1 MKEAFV
7 YRWYDLSNDKMYI
20 GSHKGTVDDG
30 YIGSGKL
37 FNRAYNKRPDD
48 FVRDILFEGTHYQ
61 CLIYEETILKYLD
74 AANNQSYY
82 NMVNDSLGG
91 TTGLK
96 HSNETKR
103 KISEIQKGKKRGPRP
118 KYIGDKISKVL
129 TGRKLS
135 NEHRMKISQVQQGVK
150 KPKRTKEH
158 CENISL
164 SKMKKVYSKELYMYF
179 DSQTECAEYFNMSI
193 AQISRIL
200 NGKTKSNK
208 YGLIKM

>member
-20 GSHKGTVDDG
+20 GSHKGSINDG

-37 FNRAYNKRPDD
+37 FKRAYNKRPDS
-48 FVRDILFEGTHYQ
+48 FIREIIFEGTHYQ
-61 CLIYEETILKYLD
+61 CLVYEETILKYLN
-74 AANNQSYY
+74 AAENKSYY

-91 TTGLK
+91 ITGLK

-103 KISEIQKGKKRGPRP
+103 KISESQKAKKRGPVP
-118 KYIGDKISKVL
+118 KHVSAKISKSL

-135 NEHRMKISQVQQGVK
+135 KEHREKISKVQKGLK
-150 KPKRTKEH
+150 KPNRTIEH
-158 CENISL
+158 CKNISL
-164 SKMKKVYSKELYMYF
+164 SKMKKVYSSKLNMYF
-179 DSQTECAEYFNMSI
+179 SSQTECAEYLNMSI

-200 NGKTKSNK
+200 NGNSKSNK
-208 YGLIKM
+208 YGLIMM